1 MRCFIVD
8 HIPCWLF
15 VEDEAIEV
23 AVVLLLVLLVCG
35 VECNDDLF
43 SIMFPSPPLPG
54 MIIFCT
60 CPMVNIPQE
69 PLLAHPDADTAAPPP
84 PAVAPAV
91 APAAVADALWST

>member
-69 PLLAHPDADTAAPPP
+69 PLLAHPAVADAAPPP
-84 PAVAPAV
+84 PPAR
-91 APAAVADALWST
+91 APAAADAAEDALWST